1 MNKCALY
8 AHGICAVVLKA
19 SICSL
24 YPMISKKK
32 SKERP
37 SLLEEL
43 EETKQKIGARIRQL
57 RTEKGISQET
67 FANQNGLDRTQ
78 VSRIERG
85 LNNIELL
92 SLVSFIRALDI
103 SLKDFFAGIE

>member
-1 MNKCALY
+1 
-8 AHGICAVVLKA
+8 
-19 SICSL
+19 
-24 YPMISKKK
+24 MISKKK

-43 EETKQKIGARIRQL
+43 KETQIKIGARIKQL
-57 RTEKGISQET
+57 RTEKRISQET

-85 LNNIELL
+85 VSNLELHT
-92 SLVSFIRALDI
+92 LVSFLRALDI
-103 SLKDFFAGIE
+103 SLKDFFAGID